1 MIWGAISSTG
11 VVDLKVIEGRQD
23 SKGYLNLLKD
33 AKTKISQVMGDEKWI
48 FQQDNAAIHTANIVN
63 KWFTKEKITCLVW
76 PAYSPDLNII
86 ENVWGYLSRHVY
98 AESRQF
104 SSKNELLDA
113 ILSECRKIPQ
123 SYIKELF
130 KSLPNRIFDV
140 INKNGGSTKY

>member
-1 MIWGAISSTG
+1 
-11 VVDLKVIEGRQD
+11 
-23 SKGYLNLLKD
+23 
-33 AKTKISQVMGDEKWI
+33 MGDEKWI

-104 SSKNELLDA
+104 SSKNELLEA